1 MRTTGKHFFGLLAVA
16 ATLIST
22 HRVSAQV
29 IGEPSEAAGTA
40 AYGEAPELRAA
51 AAAFAVPP
59 MVFPASTYATGGVG
73 LRNRGAG
80 NINVSGLVG
89 AAKLTF
95 VYWAV
100 ISVGAP
106 PVPAQSIQV
115 ERLFPVLP
123 AAGPVVVPG
132 VIVGVGPTPCW
143 GPANAAITIF
153 RGVVPP
159 AVATG
164 NGSYQLTLLPGAQVI
179 VNGLGPWKAFALP
192 TWEGASLVM
201 IGNGATTV
209 AVYDNGLAGKT
220 FQPFPGAFNYTLVLP
235 KPTGPTT
242 YWDNIAADGQ
252 HVVGAAKLAVTAQ
265 SDETTVINFFP
276 ISGPGSDY
284 VDSDWNGS
292 SALPVAQLWDDTG
305 HDISLAAPAGTVAL
319 NVTVNSVLAP
329 ADCLTPVVNVVQE

>member
-1 MRTTGKHFFGLLAVA
+1 MRITGKHFFGLLAVA
-16 ATLIST
+16 ATLAST

-29 IGEPSEAAGTA
+29 IEEPSGSAGTA
-40 AYGEAPELRAA
+40 AYGEAPELNA
-51 AAAFAVPP
+51 AAAFAVRPL
-59 MVFPASTYATGGVG
+59 VFAASTYATGGVG

-80 NINVSGLVG
+80 NISVSGLVG
-89 AAKLTF
+89 VAKVTF

-106 PVPAQSIQV
+106 PAPAHSIQV
-115 ERLFPVLP
+115 ERFYPLP
-123 AAGPVVVPG
+123 LAGPVVVPG
-132 VIVGVGPTPCW
+132 AIVGVGPTPCW
-143 GPANAAITIF
+143 GPANAVVTIF

-159 AVATG
+159 GVAIG

-179 VNGLGPWKAFALP
+179 VNGLDPWKAFALP

-220 FQPFPGAFNYTLVLP
+220 FQPFPAAFNYTLVLP
-235 KPTGPTT
+235 KPTGATT

-252 HVVGAAKLAVTAQ
+252 HVAAASKLAVTAQ
-265 SDETTVINFFP
+265 SDETTHINLIP

-305 HDISLAAPAGTVAL
+305 HDISVAAPPGTVAL

-329 ADCLTPVVNVVQE
+329 ADCLVPVANVVQE